1 MASVGDNIGMM
12 EGAFFVGRK
21 VILDWINEFLALN
34 LGRIEE
40 TCSGAVACQ
49 LCDSLYPGKVNM
61 SKVRW
66 DAKADFEYVQNY
78 KVLQDCFN
86 KVGISKRIPVQLL
99 IRGKYQDNLEF
110 MQWMKR
116 FFELNTSG
124 DDYSATE
131 RRSKGKGGKKFI
143 GKGKVQKKTTSRDK
157 RDRFNAA
164 AGAKATTKRN
174 STTSS
179 STTQEEGEPKE
190 NRRASNRTKQSSR
203 TKPTGTSRR
212 TRPTS
217 TTNENVLNGSS
228 AQVATLQTKVSTL
241 TSEKADLAKS
251 QADLQMTVDGLEK
264 ERDFYFGKLRDIEIL
279 LQSVDEDES
288 EDFNAEEQ
296 LKTLIERGLKIL
308 YATEGEDFVA
318 VSDQVEAVQVVENV
332 VVQELNTEAEP
343 AAISAVTEVGL
354 PSPAKDEENIVE
366 QKEEV
371 TAEVTEGKEG
381 VVVETF

>member
-143 GKGKVQKKTTSRDK
+143 GKGKVQKK
-157 RDRFNAA
+157 N
-164 AGAKATTKRN
+164 
-174 STTSS
+174 
-179 STTQEEGEPKE
+179 
-190 NRRASNRTKQSSR
+190 
-203 TKPTGTSRR
+203 
-212 TRPTS
+212 
-217 TTNENVLNGSS
+217 NV
-228 AQVATLQTKVSTL
+228 T
-241 TSEKADLAKS
+241 
-251 QADLQMTVDGLEK
+251 
-264 ERDFYFGKLRDIEIL
+264 
-279 LQSVDEDES
+279 
-288 EDFNAEEQ
+288 
-296 LKTLIERGLKIL
+296 
-308 YATEGEDFVA
+308 
-318 VSDQVEAVQVVENV
+318 
-332 VVQELNTEAEP
+332 
-343 AAISAVTEVGL
+343 
-354 PSPAKDEENIVE
+354 
-366 QKEEV
+366 
-371 TAEVTEGKEG
+371 
-381 VVVETF
+381 